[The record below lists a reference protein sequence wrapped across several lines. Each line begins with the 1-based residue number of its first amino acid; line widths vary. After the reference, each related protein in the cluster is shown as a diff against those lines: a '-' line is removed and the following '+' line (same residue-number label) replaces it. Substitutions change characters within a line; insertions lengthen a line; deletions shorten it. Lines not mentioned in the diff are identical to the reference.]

1 MFVLKNLILALATV
15 LDWAIM
21 IYIWIVIIRALIS
34 WVEPNPYNPIVR
46 FLHAVT
52 EPLLAPIRYYLL
64 RGMPVGIDL
73 SPMVLIFIVSAYSE
87 ILHPHADG
95 AGDATA
101 VMASYLEKAKES
113 LKAARILFEGRVPQQ
128 LHESVLLCYVSNGDR
143 CVGTAR
149 DSSPSGGEIWSCV
162 GPRRDS
168 ARAGS
173 PA

>member
-64 RGMPVGIDL
+64 RGKRAERLLKHCQEFVSHL
-73 SPMVLIFIVSAYSE
+73 QREVLRDV
-87 ILHPHADG
+87 
-95 AGDATA
+95 
-101 VMASYLEKAKES
+101 ES
-113 LKAARILFEGRVPQQ
+113 
-128 LHESVLLCYVSNGDR
+128 
-143 CVGTAR
+143 
-149 DSSPSGGEIWSCV
+149 
-162 GPRRDS
+162 
-168 ARAGS
+168 
-173 PA
+173 

>member
-1 MFVLKNLILALATV
+1 VHRAAFRRPDFVWTVHLAAFGGKTNGPGEAWGEVWYNYRMFVLKNLILALATV

-73 SPMVLIFIVSAYSE
+73 SPMVLI
-87 ILHPHADG
+87 L
-95 AGDATA
+95 
-101 VMASYLEKAKES
+101 L
-113 LKAARILFEGRVPQQ
+113 L
-128 LHESVLLCYVSNGDR
+128 VLIQRFSIPTLMELAMR
-143 CVGTAR
+143 LQ
-149 DSSPSGGEIWSCV
+149 
-162 GPRRDS
+162 
-168 ARAGS
+168 
-173 PA
+173 

>member
-1 MFVLKNLILALATV
+1 MYGPGGAWPDEVWYNYRMFVLKNLILALATV

-73 SPMVLIFIVSAYSE
+73 SPMVLI
-87 ILHPHADG
+87 L
-95 AGDATA
+95 
-101 VMASYLEKAKES
+101 L
-113 LKAARILFEGRVPQQ
+113 L
-128 LHESVLLCYVSNGDR
+128 VLIQRFSIPTLMELAMR
-143 CVGTAR
+143 LQ
-149 DSSPSGGEIWSCV
+149 
-162 GPRRDS
+162 
-168 ARAGS
+168 
-173 PA
+173 